1 MTQEP
6 NKFANENNDQ
16 FGLPTP
22 EFKPVESPGNK
33 RWVKIT
39 ILIAGITV
47 LVGAGV
53 ITWLFYPS
61 EATYHLFKKAKSNE
75 LEENEETAIAN
86 EQNAQEGTTTLSP
99 SPIPTAHT
107 TNSASST
114 NPIPVVDTPTGMYYV
129 IVCSYIDIDLA
140 NDHGKKLRDEGNRA
154 VKLILPPKGQH
165 FIRLAV
171 AETASKDE
179 ADAVAKALKPTHGK
193 NVWVLKY

>member
-16 FGLPTP
+16 FGLPP
-22 EFKPVESPGNK
+22 AEFKPVESPGNK

-39 ILIAGITV
+39 ILIASITL

-53 ITWLFYPS
+53 ITWLFYPA
-61 EATYHLFKKAKSNE
+61 EATYHLFKKAKNNE
-75 LEENEETAIAN
+75 LEENEEAAIAN
-86 EQNAQEGTTTLSP
+86 EQSTQESTTTLSP
-99 SPIPTAHT
+99 SLISTAHT
-107 TNSASST
+107 TDKTSPT
-114 NPIPVVDTPTGMYYV
+114 NPIPVIDAPTGMYYV
-129 IVCSYIDIDLA
+129 IICSYIDVDLA
-140 NDHGKKLRDEGNRA
+140 NDYGKKLRDEENRA

-171 AETASKDE
+171 AETVSKDE
-179 ADAVAKALKPTHGK
+179 ANAMAKALKPTHGK

>member
-16 FGLPTP
+16 FGLPLS
-22 EFKPVESPGNK
+22 EFKSVESPSNK

-61 EATYHLFKKAKSNE
+61 EATYHLFKKAKNSE
-75 LEENEETAIAN
+75 LEENEMAATTN
-86 EQNAQEGTTTLSP
+86 EQSAQEGTTTLSP

-107 TNSASST
+107 TDSALSA
-114 NPIPVVDTPTGMYYV
+114 NPIPVVEAPTGMYYV
-129 IVCSYIDIDLA
+129 IICSYIDIDLA
-140 NDHGKKLRDEGNRA
+140 NDYGKKLRDEENRP
-154 VKLILPPKGQH
+154 VKLILPLKGQH

-179 ADAVAKALKPTHGK
+179 ANTIAKALRPTHGK